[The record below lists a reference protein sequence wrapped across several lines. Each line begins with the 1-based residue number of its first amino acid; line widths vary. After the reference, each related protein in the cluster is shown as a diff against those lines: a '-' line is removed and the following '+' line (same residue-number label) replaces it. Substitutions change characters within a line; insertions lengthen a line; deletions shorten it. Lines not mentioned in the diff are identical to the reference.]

1 MNPYSIDNQNNTHPV
16 DVIALDGF
24 GRDGLIVTTSW
35 SASAIDMLALPD
47 RKGAVSRRAPEGRWL
62 SALGRGEA
70 EAARYESWKG
80 SAIGGAIRREK
91 PPIGPSNK
99 SVR

>member
-1 MNPYSIDNQNNTHPV
+1 VNPCSIDNQDNTHPV

-47 RKGAVSRRAPEGRWL
+47 RKGVVSRRAPEGRWL
-62 SALGRGEA
+62 SVLGRG

-80 SAIGGAIRREK
+80 SAIGGAIQVLSAKKTANRRE
-91 PPIGPSNK
+91 
-99 SVR
+99 